1 VVTRDHREQQV
12 EVAYPV
18 HQDYPA
24 LQEPP
29 VEVEAKDY
37 PELAATP
44 AQVELLDHQDEQA
57 QQVLPDPRE

>member
-29 VEVEAKDY
+29 VEAEAKVF
-37 PELAATP
+37 PELAVTP
-44 AQVELLDHQDEQA
+44 EQVELLDHQ
-57 QQVLPDPRE
+57 VLPVPRE